1 MKNTLLFITF
11 LTLLS
16 FQSFGQN
23 HNYLSFELAGSG
35 GVGSLNFEHAF
46 YKKEKL
52 ELDYRIGFS
61 AAPIDKNNG
70 VALIFPLM
78 VHGIYGSTAHKLDV
92 GIGVAFTVTTRL
104 SLFMKSP
111 VSIGYR
117 FEPVDKNYYLR
128 LAYTPIVGYL
138 VDFNWQHWGGF
149 TYGYKFTKK

>member
-1 MKNTLLFITF
+1 MKSKRIFTVI

-16 FQSFGQN
+16 FQSFGQT

-46 YKKEKL
+46 FKKEAL

-70 VALIFPLM
+70 VGLVFPLM
-78 VHGIYGSTAHKLDV
+78 VHGIYGKKASKLDIGT
-92 GIGVAFTVTTRL
+92 GIALTITTRGAL
-104 SLFMKSP
+104 YLKSP

-117 FEPVDKNYYLR
+117 FEPIDKNYYLR
-128 LAYTPIVGYL
+128 LAYTPLVGYI
-138 VDFNWQHWGGF
+138 VDFNVQHWGGF